1 MADTAST
8 KTPTEARK
16 EARSTAPEV
25 GRLAHF
31 PVTFFA
37 VLMGLFGLALAFHA
51 AAAVYDWA
59 EVLARGVLWVGLAG
73 FLVVAGVYL
82 TKALRHPAA
91 VVAEWHHP
99 VKLAFFPTI
108 TISMLL
114 MATAIHGYRP
124 DLATPIWLL
133 GVAGQAV
140 LTVAV
145 ISGWIS
151 HRAFEVGHLTPAW
164 FIPAV
169 GNVIVPLAGA
179 PLGWTET
186 SWLFFSAGMI
196 FWLVL
201 LVLVFNRLIFHAPIP
216 GKLFPTLVILIAPP
230 AVAFVSY
237 LRLVGGVDPFALVL
251 LNSAYVFAALVAV
264 QVPKL
269 MKLPFAL
276 SWWALS
282 FPLAALSVSS
292 FAYGTAADSAVH
304 LGIGLSVLMLLTA
317 VVAGLLWRTGQAI
330 ARGEIC
336 RPE

>member
-1 MADTAST
+1 MADTSAQQPQDFS
-8 KTPTEARK
+8 
-16 EARSTAPEV
+16 
-25 GRLAHF
+25 RLAHL

-37 VLMGLFGLALAFHA
+37 VLMGLFGLSLAFHA
-51 AAAVYDWA
+51 AAGSYPVA
-59 EVLARGVLWVGLAG
+59 ETAARGVLWFG
-73 FLVVAGVYL
+73 VACFAAIGAVYL
-82 TKALRHPAA
+82 LKLVRHPGA
-91 VVAEWHHP
+91 VLAEWHHP
-99 VKLAFFPTI
+99 VRLAFFPTI
-108 TISMLL
+108 TISLLL
-114 MATAIHGYRP
+114 MATAIHDYRP
-124 DLATPIWLL
+124 DVAQPIWLL
-133 GVAGQAV
+133 GAAGQAV

-169 GNVIVPLAGA
+169 GNVIAPMAGA
-179 PLGWTET
+179 PLGWIEL

-216 GKLFPTLVILIAPP
+216 ARLFPTLVILIAPP

-237 LRLVGGVDPFALVL
+237 MRLVGSVDPFAHVL
-251 LNSAYVFAALVAV
+251 LNCGYVFAILVLV

-269 MKLPFAL
+269 MRLPFAL

-282 FPLAALSVSS
+282 FPLAALSVAS
-292 FAYGTAADSAVH
+292 FIYGRAMDSLTH
-304 LGIGLSVLMLLTA
+304 IGIGLMVLGVLSV
-317 VVAGLLWRTGQAI
+317 VVLGLLARTGLAI
-330 ARGEIC
+330 FRDEIC

>member
-1 MADTAST
+1 MADTAAHQ
-8 KTPTEARK
+8 TEDF
-16 EARSTAPEV
+16 S
-25 GRLAHF
+25 RLEHL

-37 VLMGLFGLALAFHA
+37 VLMGLFGLALALHA
-51 AAAVYDWA
+51 AAGTYDWA
-59 EVLARGVLWVGLAG
+59 EVPARAVLWFGLACFVG
-73 FLVVAGVYL
+73 IAAVYLLKAIRYPRAVAG
-82 TKALRHPAA
+82 
-91 VVAEWHHP
+91 EWHHP
-99 VKLAFFPTI
+99 VRLAFFPTI
-108 TISMLL
+108 TISLLL

-124 DLATPIWLL
+124 DLAEPVWMI
-133 GVAGQAV
+133 GMAGQGV
-140 LTVAV
+140 LTIAV

-179 PLGWTET
+179 QMGWIET

-196 FWLVL
+196 FWLIL

-216 GKLFPTLVILIAPP
+216 ARLFPTLVILIAPP

-237 LRLVGGVDPFALVL
+237 LRLAGGIDPFAHVL
-251 LNSAYVFAALVAV
+251 LNSAYVFAVLVLV

-269 MKLPFAL
+269 MRLPFAL

-282 FPLAALSVSS
+282 FPLAALAVAS
-292 FAYGTAADSAVH
+292 FVYGREVGSAVH
-304 LGIGLSVLMLLTA
+304 LAIGLGVLAALVG
-317 VVAGLLWRTGQAI
+317 VVAGLVFRTTLAI
-330 ARGEIC
+330 FRDEIC

>member
-1 MADTAST
+1 MADT
-8 KTPTEARK
+8 TPRGAE
-16 EARSTAPEV
+16 PV
-25 GRLAHF
+25 NRLEHL

-37 VLMGLFGLALAFHA
+37 VLMGLFGLALALHAGAEVYDWLEHA
-51 AAAVYDWA
+51 ARAVLWFGLACFCGIAAVY
-59 EVLARGVLWVGLAG
+59 LL
-73 FLVVAGVYL
+73 
-82 TKALRHPAA
+82 KIIRHPRA
-91 VVAEWHHP
+91 VAAEWHHP

-108 TISMLL
+108 TISLLL

-124 DLATPIWLL
+124 DIAETVWLL
-133 GVAGQAV
+133 GVAGQGV

-179 PLGWTET
+179 ELGWIEI

-196 FWLVL
+196 FWLIL

-216 GKLFPTLVILIAPP
+216 ARLFPTLVILIAPP

-237 LRLVGGVDPFALVL
+237 VRLTGGIDPFAHIL
-251 LNSAYVFAALVAV
+251 LNSGYVFAALVLV

-282 FPLAALSVSS
+282 FPLAALSVASLV
-292 FAYGTAADSAVH
+292 YGRDMGSTAHVA
-304 LGIGLSVLMLLTA
+304 IGLVVLLALVG
-317 VVAGLLWRTGQAI
+317 VVAGLVYRTLLAI
-330 ARGEIC
+330 ARDEIC

>member
-1 MADTAST
+1 MTQTPPDTAQEFS
-8 KTPTEARK
+8 
-16 EARSTAPEV
+16 
-25 GRLAHF
+25 RLAHF

-37 VLMGLFGLALAFHA
+37 VLMGLFGLALALHA
-51 AAAVYDWA
+51 AADSFAIAEIAARAVLWLGLGCFAVISAVY
-59 EVLARGVLWVGLAG
+59 LGKLI
-73 FLVVAGVYL
+73 
-82 TKALRHPAA
+82 RHPAA
-91 VVAEWHHP
+91 VSAEWHHP
-99 VKLAFFPTI
+99 VRLAFFPTI
-108 TISMLL
+108 TISLLL

-124 DLATPIWLL
+124 DLALPIWLV
-133 GVAGQAV
+133 GVAGQGV

-169 GNVIVPLAGA
+169 GNVIVPLAGVS
-179 PLGWTET
+179 LGWVEI

-196 FWLVL
+196 FWLIL

-216 GKLFPTLVILIAPP
+216 ARLFPTLVILIAPP

-237 LRLVGGVDPFALVL
+237 MLLVGGVDAFAHML
-251 LNSAYVFAALVAV
+251 LSGAYVFAILVLV

-269 MKLPFAL
+269 MRLPFAL

-282 FPLAALSVSS
+282 FPLAALTVASFVYGRAQDSS
-292 FAYGTAADSAVH
+292 AH
-304 LGIGLSVLMLLTA
+304 LVIGVLVLVTLSLVVL
-317 VVAGLLWRTGQAI
+317 GLLWRTGLAI
-330 ARGEIC
+330 MRDEIC

>member
-1 MADTAST
+1 MVETAAKDTADFS
-8 KTPTEARK
+8 
-16 EARSTAPEV
+16 
-25 GRLAHF
+25 RLEHL

-37 VLMGLFGLALAFHA
+37 VLMGLFGLALALHA
-51 AAAVYDWA
+51 AAGTYDWA
-59 EVLARGVLWVGLAG
+59 EGPARAVLWFGLAC
-73 FLVVAGVYL
+73 FVAIGAVYL
-82 TKALRHPAA
+82 LKAVRHPRA

-108 TISMLL
+108 TISLLL

-124 DLATPIWLL
+124 DLAEPVWIVGML
-133 GVAGQAV
+133 GQGV
-140 LTVAV
+140 LTIAV

-179 PLGWTET
+179 QMGWMEV

-196 FWLVL
+196 FWLIL

-216 GKLFPTLVILIAPP
+216 ARLFPTLVILIAPP
-230 AVAFVSY
+230 AVAFASY
-237 LRLVGGVDPFALVL
+237 LRLTGGVDPFAHLL
-251 LNSAYVFAALVAV
+251 LNSAYVFAALVLV

-269 MKLPFAL
+269 LRLPFAL

-282 FPLAALSVSS
+282 FPLAALSVAS
-292 FAYGTAADSAVH
+292 FLYGREAGSGVH
-304 LGIGLSVLMLLTA
+304 VGIGLVVLAALTL
-317 VVAGLLWRTGQAI
+317 VVAGLLYRTALAI
-330 ARGEIC
+330 AHDEIC